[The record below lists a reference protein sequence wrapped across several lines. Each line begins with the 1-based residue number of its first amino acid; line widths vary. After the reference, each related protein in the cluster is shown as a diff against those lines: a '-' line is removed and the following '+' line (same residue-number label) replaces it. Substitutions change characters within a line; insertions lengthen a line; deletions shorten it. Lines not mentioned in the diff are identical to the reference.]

1 VIVFGVHH
9 FVHPEFSPGVPDSRP
24 TPSWVP
30 APHGFAYVVGI
41 ILTALGIAML
51 FRKRAALA
59 TILAGAVMTFLAVA
73 LFGPDLFL
81 AKDVSQYITG
91 INFVFDTLLFAGT
104 LLVIARAISASTALA
119 NAPAKN
125 QFAASVR

>member
-1 VIVFGVHH
+1 M
-9 FVHPEFSPGVPDSRP
+9 HPEFSPGVPDSRP

-30 APHGFAYVVGI
+30 APHAFAYLVGI

-59 TILAGAVMTFLAVA
+59 TTLAGAVMTFLAIA

-81 AKDVSQYITG
+81 AKDVTQYITG

-104 LLVIARAISASTALA
+104 LLVNARAISSSTGLP
-119 NAPAKN
+119 NAPSKN
-125 QFAASVR
+125 LFAASVR